1 MESSLPPA
9 ESSPPLPTRAVR
21 GERTRKFLWV
31 ASALA
36 LVTPLVWVA
45 AILLWAFLA
54 TIFGVNGSWEREQW
68 LFRIAAAVAL
78 VVSAGVARRGLRR
91 DWHQRVAFL
100 WSWSIAAPVVLALTV
115 WAASA
120 VQKMRQFSADKYLEG
135 SLRQIAAAADQS
147 FGEFPYRIFV
157 PYHDLVGPTR
167 YWKILK
173 SYQGEDLGALFPIR
187 RDLTDFDY
195 WSLPLPDGRMFR
207 TPHPPPEVRKPDGV
221 DVVKFPD
228 GGRFETT
235 YRGGVADG
243 PFRAYHADG
252 TLWGEATYVKG
263 RVVGPC
269 WLYLR
274 DGKKFDEL
282 KDGDA
287 IERAMAGK

>member
-1 MESSLPPA
+1 M
-9 ESSPPLPTRAVR
+9 
-21 GERTRKFLWV
+21 RKIVWV
-31 ASALA
+31 VSAMV
-36 LVTPLVWVA
+36 LVTPLAWVA
-45 AILLWAFLA
+45 AVFLGAFLA
-54 TIFGVNGSWEREQW
+54 TTFGVNGSWAREQW
-68 LFRIAAAVAL
+68 LVRIAAAVA
-78 VVSAGVARRGLRR
+78 VAVAAGVVRRGRR
-91 DWHQRVAFL
+91 RGWHQRRAFL
-100 WSWSIAAPVVLALTV
+100 WSWSIATPVVLALTV

-120 VQKMRQFSADKYLEG
+120 VQEMRRFSADKYLEG
-135 SLRQIAAAADQS
+135 SLRQIAAAADQA

-187 RDLTDFDY
+187 RDRTDFDY
-195 WSLPLPDGRMFR
+195 WSLLLPDGRTFR
-207 TPHPPPEVRKPDGV
+207 TPQPHPEVRKPDGV
-221 DVVKFPD
+221 DVVRFPD

-243 PFRAYHADG
+243 PFRAYYPDG
-252 TLWGEATYVKG
+252 KLWGEATYVKG

-269 WLYLR
+269 WLYTR

-282 KDGDA
+282 VDREA